1 MPRWLLQ
8 LKAFSD
14 AQGANLDIGSALQ
27 SALSSAQENLAWK
40 ASRLGAV
47 ADVLGG
53 FRLPGDVTPDH
64 YDLTIEPHLE
74 AGDMHFTGS
83 VDIAV
88 LPPADTNRVTLHAH
102 KDLTVTVTAVKDAG
116 DASKVIAVTGTS
128 YLRRTEQLRIYLDT
142 PLRTATKYIIS
153 LTFSGPLAKDNR
165 GLYLSSY
172 TAQGQVK

>member
-1 MPRWLLQ
+1 MQ
-8 LKAFSD
+8 LKAFAD
-14 AQGANLDIGSALQ
+14 DQGANLDIGSALQ
-27 SALSSAQENLAWK
+27 RALASARQNLDWR
-40 ASRLGAV
+40 ASRLDA
-47 ADVLGG
+47 AAAVLGG

-74 AGDMHFTGS
+74 AGGMHFTGS

-102 KDLTVTVTAVKDAG
+102 KDLKVTVTAVKDAG
-116 DASKVIAVTGTS
+116 DASKVITVTGTS

-153 LTFSGPLAKDNR
+153 LTFSGPLAKDNK
-165 GLYLSSY
+165 GLYVSSY
-172 TAQGQVK
+172 SAQGQVK